1 MGSKPDRH
9 RPSGVRGLEG
19 RPGFRRRTDRLRR
32 GPPPPHSG
40 WHAAWPP
47 EAPEGASLEPGRS
60 PARRPLHLVATGPKA
75 GLARP
80 EAAEAPSKPLQ
91 LFRPKNPRVPGLPNY
106 SSVEPKPSEF
116 GQASWR
122 ERGGQYV

>member
-9 RPSGVRGLEG
+9 LPSGVRGLQG

-60 PARRPLHLVATGPKA
+60 PARRPLHLVATGPTA
-75 GLARP
+75 GLTRP
-80 EAAEAPSKPLQ
+80 EAAESPFKHLPPL
-91 LFRPKNPRVPGLPNY
+91 RPTNPPTPGP
-106 SSVEPKPSEF
+106 P
-116 GQASWR
+116 
-122 ERGGQYV
+122 